1 MLQKRL
7 IPVLLIKDGKV
18 VQSQNFSHT
27 NIIHAM
33 PTIAIEYFNRWAAD
47 EIILLDVSRDPGN
60 RESFHD
66 VVSKMSEKCFVP
78 LTAGGW
84 IRSNDD
90 IRKLLRLGADK
101 VTINTRAVNNP
112 EFITEAS
119 EAFGSQCI
127 VVSIDAREND
137 EGDYEVVVDRGR
149 TPTDMDPASWAKQAE
164 ELGAGE
170 IYITSIDHDGLR
182 QGYDKP
188 LIRSVTEAV
197 DIPVIAFGGVS
208 EWEHLVEG
216 IELGAEA
223 VAAANTFH
231 YTEQSVKN
239 AKNHLRERN
248 VNVR

>member
-149 TPTDMDPASWAKQAE
+149 TPTEMDPASWAKQAE